1 MIAWILALTL
11 TLVLSSSTLAQNNIQ
26 QECTLAA
33 AQRLPKIPGLV
44 IVSRRVKPMPEDLQ
58 KDWQL
63 QRDRYKGFVSAQGPS
78 KKDLP
83 ISALVV
89 EIESRAAAQDVTFSF
104 VCFSASGLPAVI
116 HAMTSRPYPRTD

>member
-44 IVSRRVKPMPEDLQ
+44 IVSSRVKPMPEDLQ

-78 KKDLP
+78 RCNFFICL
-83 ISALVV
+83 
-89 EIESRAAAQDVTFSF
+89 F
-104 VCFSASGLPAVI
+104 
-116 HAMTSRPYPRTD
+116 

>member
-11 TLVLSSSTLAQNNIQ
+11 TLVLSSSILAQDNIEQ
-26 QECTLAA
+26 KCILAA
-33 AQRLPKIPGLV
+33 AQGLPRIPGLV
-44 IVSRRVKPMPEDLQ
+44 IVSSRAKPMLEDLQ
-58 KDWQL
+58 KNWQL
-63 QRDRYKGFVSAQGPS
+63 QRDRYKGFVNAQGPS

-104 VCFSASGLPAVI
+104 TCFSAAGLPAVV
-116 HAMTSRPYPRTD
+116 HAMTSRP